1 MDNYTRI
8 STTAARLKEAMQET
22 GKKQADLMRETG
34 LDRGAIS
41 SYVSGKYEPKQ
52 KAIGK
57 LATALGVSEMW
68 LFGYNVPKQ
77 RTAAQKKNDDLVQV
91 IAKLRKDPEFY
102 EVVSILGELPEA
114 EYASIKQLLEAL
126 RSRK

>member
-1 MDNYTRI
+1 MDSYTRV
-8 STTAARLKEAMQET
+8 STTAVRLKEAMLEA
-22 GKKQADLMRETG
+22 GKKQVDLVRETG
-34 LDRGAIS
+34 LDRGAVS

-57 LATALGVSEMW
+57 LAAALDVSEMW

-91 IAKLRKDPEFY
+91 IVKLRKDPEFY
-102 EVVSILGELPEA
+102 EVVSILAELPEA